1 MIDYRIEKLLLKTKA
16 GKMKIAGTI
25 ICLVGALITIL
36 YKGKSFHIGHVHML
50 ENSIIKKRTHWARG
64 TVMLLSSCLS
74 LAIWYIVQVYI
85 NPSNVVVSQVRFFS
99 CMYLYSNRLS
109 YSKYFH

>member
-36 YKGKSFHIGHVHML
+36 YKGKSFHIGHVHMF

-64 TVMLLSSCLS
+64 
-74 LAIWYIVQVYI
+74 
-85 NPSNVVVSQVRFFS
+85 SNNILMMKFDGNSPV
-99 CMYLYSNRLS
+99 N
-109 YSKYFH
+109 